1 VSALSTLMKNPV
13 AQGSYRKLLESGF
26 VPRRA
31 FAHYFMNTAG
41 IRSRVHLQN
50 YYSMFFPDD
59 LTPVDARVW
68 LYDSRGSL
76 LAHRTFSIPAF
87 GQLYLEIRDIA
98 GEDLDS
104 EGMIVV
110 DVVPPKATK
119 HNLKTLPN
127 IQALT
132 VQTPFWVSYR
142 DDDDN
147 YMYVHSIEVYRGRV
161 FGAVWPVNQMLAR
174 APQAR
179 EPWESWRL
187 LDVNLLDELQVVVMN
202 HSATTGTTRVK
213 VISPDG
219 GELWSHEVTLNSRE
233 SRRVEVPT
241 EKIEEWRKAGTHE
254 SVRVALSSILSDNGK
269 PYVLLRY
276 GDGPLSMHHG

>member
-1 VSALSTLMKNPV
+1 MSVLSSLSRNRV
-13 AQGSYRKLLESGF
+13 AQTGYRRLLESGF

-68 LYDSRGSL
+68 LYNSQGSL

-87 GQLYLEIRDIA
+87 GQLYLEMEDIA
-98 GEDLDS
+98 GENLDS

-110 DVVPPKATK
+110 DVLPPKATRHK
-119 HNLKTLPN
+119 LKTLPN

-142 DDDDN
+142 DADDN

-161 FGAVWPVNQMLAR
+161 FGAVWPLNQVMAHATQAR
-174 APQAR
+174 A
-179 EPWESWRL
+179 PWESWRL
-187 LDVNLLDELQVVVMN
+187 LDVNLLDELHVIVMN
-202 HSATTGTTRVK
+202 HSATPGTTEVR
-213 VISPDG
+213 VISQAGDV
-219 GELWSHEVTLNSRE
+219 LWSEKVSLKTRE
-233 SRRVEVPT
+233 SRRVSVPQD
-241 EKIEEWRKAGTHE
+241 KINEWRQAGEHD
-254 SVRVALSSILSDNGK
+254 SVRVSLSTILSDNGK
-269 PYVLLRY
+269 PYVLMRY
-276 GDGPLSMHHG
+276 GGGPLSMHHG